1 MTDPD
6 PAAYRFRAH
15 AFVKDRTFL
24 LTPDAL
30 VWGEDDAPVDG
41 VFYDDIAE
49 VRVTYAPTRVARNRY
64 RTQVI
69 FKQGGMVE
77 LFNTHYAG
85 FADFEERN
93 AAYSAFV
100 TALHRRLAE
109 RSATVVY
116 RKGSSPAAYVGNLVL
131 TFGSFAMIAL
141 AFVLLFNFGIVW
153 LAVVKL
159 GIILFFVPTLIRHLR
174 RSRPQDYDPR
184 AIPEDAMPDRL
195 KSKP

>member
-1 MTDPD
+1 MSGPD

-15 AFVKDRTFL
+15 AFTGDRTFL
-24 LTPDAL
+24 LTDDAL
-30 VWGEDDAPVDG
+30 VWGEDGARTDG

-49 VRVTYAPTRVARNRY
+49 IRIAYMPSRVARNRY

-69 FKQGGMVE
+69 FRQGGMVE

-93 AAYSAFV
+93 DAYTAFV
-100 TALHRRLAE
+100 QALHGRLAD
-109 RSATVVY
+109 RNLPVLY

-131 TFGSFAMIAL
+131 TFGTFAMIAL

-153 LAVVKL
+153 IAVVKL
-159 GIILFFVPTLIRHLR
+159 AIILFFVPTLVRYLR
-174 RSRPQDYDPR
+174 RSRPQAYDPR
-184 AIPEDAMPDRL
+184 AIPADALPA
-195 KSKP
+195 